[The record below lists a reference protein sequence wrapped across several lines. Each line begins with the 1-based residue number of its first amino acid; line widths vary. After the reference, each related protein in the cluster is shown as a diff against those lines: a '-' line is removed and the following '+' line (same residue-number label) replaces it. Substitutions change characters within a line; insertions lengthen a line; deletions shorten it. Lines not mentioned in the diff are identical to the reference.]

1 MESAKVYTMYSQ
13 CVSPFLYLLW
23 LLVTSCLLIAV
34 LGLIFCSGLAG
45 FASRYRK
52 QEFSTPDKV
61 FRYLS
66 YMYTILMNTVTFV
79 TCKYWYW
86 YIVKL
91 VKILKF

>member
-23 LLVTSCLLIAV
+23 LTVTSCLLIAV

-66 YMYTILMNTVTFV
+66 YIYTILMNT
-79 TCKYWYW
+79 
-86 YIVKL
+86 
-91 VKILKF
+91 IL